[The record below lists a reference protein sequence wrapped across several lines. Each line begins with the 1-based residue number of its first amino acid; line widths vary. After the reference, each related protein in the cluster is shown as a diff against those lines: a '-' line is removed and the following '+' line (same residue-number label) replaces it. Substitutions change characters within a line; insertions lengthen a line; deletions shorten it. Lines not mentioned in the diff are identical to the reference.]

1 MTTRITTDNI
11 TDATITTTDIAA
23 TVPLAVDWQASD
35 IKTANFTAE
44 SGKGYFCNTG
54 SGAFTATLPA
64 DAHIAVAQDIF
75 EAGGDPGDESSR
87 SGSDIVEVSIGDGI
101 IRQSNGIKLASADVD
116 VTF

>member
-64 DAHIAVAQDIF
+64 GSAGAIISFQDYNNTF
-75 EAGGDPGDESSR
+75 DSSELTITPNR
-87 SGSDIVEVSIGDGI
+87 
-101 IRQSNGIKLASADVD
+101 
-116 VTF
+116 